1 METFLQCKLVLP
13 DLMLQEAHVTVEQG
27 VRRREDPYGLHPR
40 PPLHRALHR
49 HVGEAGEAKVGAL
62 AEVAADGREG
72 GENETDRRSHES
84 RKAKGLPD
92 GWAFFFSLSL
102 LAGQHFL
109 SNQEKD
115 VELHPNTAKLPFAN
129 EGQKLPL
136 LFRLGLSDLAKQCV
150 SH

>member
-1 METFLQCKLVLP
+1 METFLRCKLVLP

-40 PPLHRALHR
+40 PPLHRALHW

-92 GWAFFFSLSL
+92 GWAFFFSLFWLGNTFSPTRRKTWSCILIPQSFPSL
-102 LAGQHFL
+102 MKGRNFL
-109 SNQEKD
+109 
-115 VELHPNTAKLPFAN
+115 FC
-129 EGQKLPL
+129 
-136 LFRLGLSDLAKQCV
+136 SD
-150 SH
+150 